1 MAIAIGGAGGGSG
14 LGPAQ
19 RGPAAPQ
26 GAGQSREPWA
36 MSPCL
41 LGVPRSL
48 GTEHPASSRGN
59 VPTQPLAPAHPT
71 ATRRE
76 KTPSPGK
83 SPSSSAPSSSTPSP
97 MGTPKGTPK
106 GHLCPAKLPQHPSTR
121 EELPPRPFS
130 PASSQF
136 FFFGSN

>member
-48 GTEHPASSRGN
+48 GTGDR
-59 VPTQPLAPAHPT
+59 AP
-71 ATRRE
+71 RQQQ
-76 KTPSPGK
+76 GK
-83 SPSSSAPSSSTPSP
+83 CSHSAPRPCSSHCDTERENPITWNEP
-97 MGTPKGTPK
+97 Q
-106 GHLCPAKLPQHPSTR
+106 LQCPLLQHP
-121 EELPPRPFS
+121 
-130 PASSQF
+130 
-136 FFFGSN
+136 